1 MYLLDTNIVSELRK
15 RKPHGGVVAWLE
27 SIGNEQIYISAVTLG
42 ELQAGIELTRRQDRA
57 KAHEIELWLEA
68 VASTHQVLPM
78 DGHAFREWAR
88 LMHGRPRQILE
99 DAMLAATARLRGL
112 TLVTRN
118 TRVFQGLG
126 IPLLNPFT
134 HRAI

>member
-27 SIGNEQIYISAVTLG
+27 GVANDQIYISAVTLG
-42 ELQAGIELTRRQDRA
+42 ELQAGIELTRRQDSARA
-57 KAHEIELWLEA
+57 REIELWLIE

-78 DGHAFREWAR
+78 DGEAFREWAR
-88 LMHGRPRQILE
+88 LMHRRPRQILE
-99 DAMLAATARLRGL
+99 DAMLAATARLHGL

-118 TRVFQGLG
+118 TRDFQGLG
-126 IPLLNPFT
+126 APLLNPFT
-134 HRAI
+134 REP

>member
-27 SIGNEQIYISAVTLG
+27 GVANDQIYISAVTLG
-42 ELQAGIELTRRQDRA
+42 ALQAGIELTRRQDSARA
-57 KAHEIELWLEA
+57 REIELWLIE

-78 DGHAFREWAR
+78 DGEAFREWAR
-88 LMHGRPRQILE
+88 LMHRRPRQILE
-99 DAMLAATARLRGL
+99 DAMLAATARLHGL

-118 TRVFQGLG
+118 TRDFQGRG
-126 IPLLNPFT
+126 VPLLNPFA
-134 HRAI
+134 REP

>member
-27 SIGNEQIYISAVTLG
+27 GVANDQIYISAVTLG
-42 ELQAGIELTRRQDRA
+42 ELQAGIELTRRQDSARA
-57 KAHEIELWLEA
+57 REIELWLIE

-78 DGHAFREWAR
+78 DGEAFREWAR
-88 LMHGRPRQILE
+88 LMHRRPRQILE
-99 DAMLAATARLRGL
+99 DAMLAATARLHGL

-118 TRVFQGLG
+118 TRDFQGRG
-126 IPLLNPFT
+126 VPLLNPFA
-134 HRAI
+134 REP

>member
-27 SIGNEQIYISAVTLG
+27 GVANDQIYISAVTLG
-42 ELQAGIELTRRQDRA
+42 ELQAGIELTRRQDSARA
-57 KAHEIELWLEA
+57 REIELWLIE

-78 DGHAFREWAR
+78 DGEAFREWAR
-88 LMHGRPRQILE
+88 LMHRRPRQILE
-99 DAMLAATARLRGL
+99 DAMLAATARLHGL

-118 TRVFQGLG
+118 TRDFQGRG
-126 IPLLNPFT
+126 VPLLNPFA
-134 HRAI
+134 RRP

>member
-27 SIGNEQIYISAVTLG
+27 GVANDQIYISAVTLG
-42 ELQAGIELTRRQDRA
+42 ELQAGIELTRRQDSARA
-57 KAHEIELWLEA
+57 REIELWLIE

-78 DGHAFREWAR
+78 DGEAFREWAR
-88 LMHGRPRQILE
+88 LMHRRPRQILE
-99 DAMLAATARLRGL
+99 DAMLAATARLHGL

-118 TRVFQGLG
+118 TRDFQGLG
-126 IPLLNPFT
+126 VPLLNPFA
-134 HRAI
+134 REP